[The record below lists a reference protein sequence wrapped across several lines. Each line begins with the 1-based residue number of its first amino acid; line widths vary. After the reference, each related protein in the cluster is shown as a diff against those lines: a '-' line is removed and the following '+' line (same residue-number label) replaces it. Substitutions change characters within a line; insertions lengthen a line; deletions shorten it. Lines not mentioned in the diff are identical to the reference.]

1 MAMESLEAS
10 EKQLSQWRDQMMLM
24 PGHALLNAGSYS
36 PLPRPVF
43 ERTVEL
49 RRQLAE
55 NPNRFMWRVMPELLD
70 EARIQLSSELS
81 CKNGLLFLMANTTY
95 AINMVLR
102 SLITGP
108 MKIVTT
114 NLEYGAL
121 ALALTRRAT
130 EAGATVQAV
139 IVPPGPGT
147 SHEIL
152 TAFDNQAP
160 DKFDLLYLS
169 HVTSPTGMVFP
180 VAEIAAW
187 AKKRGARVVVDGAHA
202 PGLVRVD
209 LDHLGALGVDFYAG
223 NVHKWMMGPTG
234 SAFLFQAD
242 KTRDEL
248 RPLLTSWGAFFDPA
262 RGDEPSGWGGSF
274 RELALEYQGTQD
286 RVAQMSI
293 PAALAFRR
301 QLPQTAANEHIA
313 FLSEYC
319 IQTLAQQGL
328 KPLIPVATDPDSDL
342 PLRKTMTA
350 FPFTRLQRDKAMA
363 WLGREQHIEVA
374 FTGLDSG
381 ETFLRVSTAW
391 FNTKEDVDRLA
402 KALPLLPLDALR
414 LS

>member
-1 MAMESLEAS
+1 MESSQPLEN
-10 EKQLSQWRDQMMLM
+10 QLSPWRAQMMLM

-36 PLPRPVF
+36 PLPVPVF

-55 NPNRFMWRVMPELLD
+55 NPNRFIWRIMPDLLD
-70 EARIQLSSELS
+70 EARAQLSTELF
-81 CKNGLLFLMANTTY
+81 CNNGMLLLVPNTTY

-102 SLITGP
+102 SLITKP

-121 ALALTRRAT
+121 ALALSRCAT
-130 EAGATVQAV
+130 AAGATVQTVVVSA
-139 IVPPGPGT
+139 GPGST
-147 SHEIL
+147 REVL
-152 TAFDNQAP
+152 AAFENQITDP
-160 DKFDLLYLS
+160 FDLLYLS

-180 VAEIAAW
+180 IAELAAW

-202 PGLVRVD
+202 PGLINVD
-209 LDHLGALGVDFYAG
+209 LDHLGTLGVDFYAG

-248 RPLLTSWGAFFDPA
+248 RPLITSWGAFYDPA
-262 RGDEPSGWGGSF
+262 RGNEPSGWGGSF

-286 RVAQMSI
+286 RVAQMTV

-301 QLPQTAANEHIA
+301 QLPQAIVNEHIA
-313 FLSEYC
+313 SLAAYC

-328 KPLIPVATDPDSDL
+328 NPLIPLANDPGNGL

-350 FPFTRLQRDKAMA
+350 FPFTRLKRDKAMA
-363 WLGREQHIEVA
+363 WLGREHRIEVA
-374 FTGLDSG
+374 FTGFDNG
-381 ETFLRVSTAW
+381 DTFLRVSTGW